1 MKYYGGKHKIGEEI
15 SNIILNW
22 CIRNEID
29 TSKYTYM
36 EPFCGSLSVMKR
48 IIDRNSFKNYEA
60 YDINKDLILLFKAL
74 KKHEIP
80 LNLKISKKQ
89 YLELKNSKKH
99 SPLRAIA
106 GILYSFSGGW
116 FNSYC
121 PTSGD
126 RNYVKE
132 GYKSLNSMIPIIK
145 KIKFESKD
153 YRTLSPK
160 NCIIYCDPPYKNTCQ
175 KYNIKDDFDTEEFW
189 NIMRLWSSRSNN
201 NIVFVSEL
209 HAPSD
214 FKCIWKKSYS
224 SNVNYHGTSDRVEK
238 LFVHS
243 S

>member
-1 MKYYGGKHKIGEEI
+1 VY
-15 SNIILNW
+15 
-22 CIRNEID
+22 
-29 TSKYTYM
+29 
-36 EPFCGSLSVMKR
+36 KR
-48 IIDRNSFKNYEA
+48 QA

-80 LNLKISKKQ
+80 LNLKMLSKKE
-89 YLELKNSKKH
+89 YLELKNSKTH

-121 PTSGD
+121 PTSGFPD
-126 RNYVKE
+126 NRNYVQE
-132 GYKSLNSMIPIIK
+132 GYRSLNSMIPIIK
-145 KIKFESKD
+145 QIKFDSKD
-153 YRTLSPK
+153 YRKLVPK

-175 KYNIKDDFDTEEFW
+175 KYAESGSEFDTEEFW
-189 NIMRLWSSRSNN
+189 DIMRSWSIH

-224 SNVNYHGTSDRVEK
+224 SSVNYHGTSDRVEK
-238 LFVHS
+238 LFVIGRI
-243 S
+243 